1 MKESLLKGVV
11 SMEYQTLET
20 LLKALCEG
28 NDLHICIH
36 DISGILEQPELELPF
51 YYQIHA
57 RPFCDVAKETRLGL
71 ELCLRCKERANQ
83 KAVRTGEY
91 FDGRCAYGLYE
102 LVYPVKIDGNIKC
115 IIYIGYIE
123 KNYRETE
130 ESMMKTARFTGTD
143 AGRLRSCLAQAQK
156 YVSREHYLSLAR
168 LTEERIRMLYQS
180 AELRGGGNRHWV
192 VKKICRDIEM
202 HFSGEL
208 SLKREAQ
215 LYFLNEKYVGRLFRR
230 ETGLTFHEYLN
241 RVRLTHALQQLQKT
255 QKTVLEISLESGF
268 QNVTYFNRI
277 FKETFEMTPIQ
288 YRQRK
293 T

>member
-1 MKESLLKGVV
+1 
-11 SMEYQTLET
+11 
-20 LLKALCEG
+20 
-28 NDLHICIH
+28 
-36 DISGILEQPELELPF
+36 
-51 YYQIHA
+51 
-57 RPFCDVAKETRLGL
+57 
-71 ELCLRCKERANQ
+71 
-83 KAVRTGEY
+83 
-91 FDGRCAYGLYE
+91 
-102 LVYPVKIDGNIKC
+102 
-115 IIYIGYIE
+115 
-123 KNYRETE
+123 
-130 ESMMKTARFTGTD
+130 MMKTVRFTGTD